1 MKSPSLRA
9 FDGIELA
16 EDHLERLSKQIRA
29 LHSPG
34 KNFIRLIQFRQC
46 AAPPSGHKEGK
57 EGVEAAQA
65 KGTFMLRRNYT
76 SFLSSLLFGLT
87 AAISASAQPPVTPVS
102 QDGKIQVAPEARP
115 AGQPGKEAG
124 KDADQ
129 SYRLGPGD
137 LVDVR
142 VFGRPELSG
151 ERRLDS
157 YGRIRLHFIED
168 FQASCLTETQL
179 ASAIAE
185 KYKKYLRDPQVDVLI
200 KEYRSQP
207 VAIIGAVTQ
216 PGRFQLQRRVRLL
229 ELMTFAGGPSNRA
242 GSSIHVIHSAD
253 HSYCADDGKAVEN
266 VAASDPAM
274 MLSSI
279 KMRDLLAGNQDANPY
294 IQPGDIISIPEADQ
308 FFVTGSVNKP
318 GAYPMITRMT
328 LTQAVAQA
336 GGITSDGA
344 RAKVRLIRSVP
355 GADQPKETVYN
366 IDDIQRRKI
375 EDIALLPNDIV
386 EVPGSTSKL
395 AMRNLLGVSI
405 NMLSGLPFFVFR

>member
-1 MKSPSLRA
+1 MEIPSLRA
-9 FDGIELA
+9 FVELSWLKITWNA
-16 EDHLERLSKQIRA
+16 CQNEFALILPLVKLHPTQATRRA
-29 LHSPG
+29 ANRH
-34 KNFIRLIQFRQC
+34 
-46 AAPPSGHKEGK
+46 K
-57 EGVEAAQA
+57 EGVEAAQV
-65 KGTFMLRRNYT
+65 KGKFMLRRNCI
-76 SFLSSLLFGLT
+76 SFLFSLLFGLT
-87 AAISASAQPPVTPVS
+87 AAISASAQPPATPVS
-102 QDGKIQVAPEARP
+102 QDGKIQAASEPRP
-115 AGQPGKEAG
+115 AGLPG

-137 LVDVR
+137 LIDVR

-179 ASAIAE
+179 AAAIAE

-253 HSYCADDGKAVEN
+253 HSYCPEEGKPAQ
-266 VAASDPAM
+266 AAAQTAAQATESSAADPAM

-336 GGITSDGA
+336 GGITGDGA
-344 RAKVRLIRSVP
+344 RGKVRLIRSVP

-386 EVPGSTSKL
+386 EVPGSAAKL
-395 AMRNLLGVSI
+395 ATRNLLGVSI
-405 NMLSGLPFFVFR
+405 NMLSGLPFFIFR

>member
-1 MKSPSLRA
+1 
-9 FDGIELA
+9 
-16 EDHLERLSKQIRA
+16 
-29 LHSPG
+29 
-34 KNFIRLIQFRQC
+34 
-46 AAPPSGHKEGK
+46 
-57 EGVEAAQA
+57 
-65 KGTFMLRRNYT
+65 MLRRRYQ
-76 SFLSSLLFGLT
+76 SLLLFLFIWLVT
-87 AAISASAQPPVTPVS
+87 AISVIAQPPAATAPGPLIQTSKPTVQPLET
-102 QDGKIQVAPEARP
+102 QVAGRP
-115 AGQPGKEAG
+115 AE
-124 KDADQ
+124 Q

-151 ERRLDS
+151 DRRLDS
-157 YGRIRLHFIED
+157 FGRIRLHFIDE
-168 FQASCLTETQL
+168 FQASCLTEAQL
-179 ASAIAE
+179 AAAITE
-185 KYKKYLRDPQVDVLI
+185 KYRKYLRDPQIDVLI

-229 ELMTFAGGPSNRA
+229 VLMTFAGGPSNRA

-253 HSYCADDGKAVEN
+253 HSYCPDDAKSGGPAET
-266 VAASDPAM
+266 AEAGASDAAM

-318 GAYPMITRMT
+318 GAYPMITRVT

-336 GGITSDGA
+336 GGITGDGS
-344 RAKVRLIRSVP
+344 RNKIRLIRSVP
-355 GADQPKETVYN
+355 GADQPKETIYN
-366 IDDIQRRKI
+366 IDDIQRRKV
-375 EDIALLPNDIV
+375 EDIALLPNDII
-386 EVPGSTSKL
+386 EIPGSTAKL
-395 AMRNLLGVSI
+395 AARNLLGVSI

>member
-1 MKSPSLRA
+1 MESPSLRA

-16 EDHLERLSKQIRA
+16 EDNLEHLSKSIRS
-29 LHSPG
+29 LYPPG
-34 KNFIRLIQFRQC
+34 KNFIRLRQR
-46 AAPPSGHKEGK
+46 AAIPNKK
-57 EGVEAAQA
+57 ALIAAQV
-65 KGTFMLRRNYT
+65 KGKFMLRKNCT
-76 SFLSSLLFGLT
+76 SFLFSLLFSVT
-87 AAISASAQPPVTPVS
+87 AFISALAQPPATPVS
-102 QDGKIQVAPEARP
+102 QDGKIQAAPELRP

-179 ASAIAE
+179 SSAIAE

-253 HSYCADDGKAVEN
+253 HSYCAEEGKPTQPAQ
-266 VAASDPAM
+266 AAAGDPAM

-308 FFVTGSVNKP
+308 YFVTGSVNKP

-336 GGITSDGA
+336 GGITGDGA
-344 RAKVRLIRSVP
+344 RGKVRLIRSVP
-355 GADQPKETVYN
+355 GADQPKETIYN

-386 EVPGSTSKL
+386 EVPGSASKL